1 MTENYKILG
10 KYIKDMSSETPD
22 IETFLFV
29 KDVISKYQLNIDIN
43 SKALKNK
50 LIEINTTLKFEDKEA
65 SQKKSYFEIVFATII
80 RVGDE
85 IKEKK
90 DLQKIILCDV
100 QKEIYPDLET
110 SFLNLLHN
118 SGYPDIKFE
127 KKVDFEKL
135 YNERF
140 NWKSFF

>member
-1 MTENYKILG
+1 MMNENYKILG

-65 SQKKSYFEIVFATII
+65 NEKKAYFEIVFATIV
-80 RVGDE
+80 RVGE
-85 IKEKK
+85 EVKEKK

-100 QKEIYPDLET
+100 QKEIYPDMET
-110 SFLNLLHN
+110 AFLNLLHN

-135 YNERF
+135 YNEIF
-140 NWKSFF
+140 N

>member
-1 MTENYKILG
+1 MTEGYKILG

-29 KDVISKYQLNIDIN
+29 KDVITKYQLNIDIN

-50 LIEINTTLKFEDKEA
+50 LIEINTTLKFEDKETNE
-65 SQKKSYFEIVFATII
+65 KKAYFEIVFATIV
-80 RVGDE
+80 RVGENVKD
-85 IKEKK
+85 KN

-100 QKEIYPDLET
+100 QKEIYPNMET

-118 SGYPDIKFE
+118 SGYPNIKFE

-135 YNERF
+135 YNEKF
-140 NWKSFF
+140 S